1 MATITILGTGNVGQH
16 LAKAL
21 HSAGH
26 HIVQIYNRTPAH
38 WQELMSFLPKTTQFT
53 THLAQLL
60 PHTGLYL
67 IAVADDAV
75 AAVSQT
81 MPAVPGVV
89 AHTSGATPM
98 STLAKHP
105 RRGIFYP
112 LQTFTAAHTVH
123 FEQVPFCIDALLPA
137 DAAFLQNIARTLSP
151 RVYAIT
157 DEQRRILHVAA
168 VFANNFT
175 NHLLAIADDICQTNG
190 VPFEILKPLIA
201 ETLKKTE
208 QQPPRNVQTG
218 PAKRADV
225 HTITQHL
232 QLLETQP
239 QYRHLYRILSESIA
253 KMYHGNLKLPFPE

>member
-1 MATITILGTGNVGQH
+1 MASITILGAGNVGQH
-16 LAKAL
+16 FAKAL
-21 HSAGH
+21 HQAGH
-26 HIVQIYNRTPAH
+26 QIVQVYNRTPRRLQA
-38 WQELMSFLPKTTQFT
+38 LMPYLPPTTQFT
-53 THLAQLL
+53 THLQQLL
-60 PHTGLYL
+60 PHNGLYL

-75 AAVSQT
+75 AAVAQT

-98 STLAKHP
+98 SVLVKHP

-123 FEQVPFCIDALLPA
+123 FEQVPFCIDAALPH
-137 DAAFLQNIARTLSP
+137 DAEFLQAIAQTLSP

-175 NHLLAIADDICQTNG
+175 NHLLAIADDLCKTNG

-218 PAKRADV
+218 PAKRADAQ
-225 HTITQHL
+225 TIAQHL
-232 QLLETQP
+232 ALLQNQP
-239 QYRHLYRILSESIA
+239 HYQQLYRLLSESIG
-253 KMYHGNLKLPFPE
+253 KMYHGNP

>member
-1 MATITILGTGNVGQH
+1 MATITILGAGNVGQH

-21 HSAGH
+21 HAAGH
-26 HIVQIYNRTPAH
+26 HIVQIYNRTPARL
-38 WQELMSFLPKTTQFT
+38 QALMPLLPQTTQFT
-53 THLAQLL
+53 TQLTQLL

-67 IAVADDAV
+67 IAVADDAI
-75 AAVSQT
+75 AAVSQA
-81 MPAVPGVV
+81 MPAIPGVV
-89 AHTSGATPM
+89 AHTSGTTPM
-98 STLAKHP
+98 SALAKHP

-112 LQTFTAAHTVH
+112 LQTFTATHTVH
-123 FEQVPFCIDALLPA
+123 FEHVPFCIDALLPA
-137 DAAFLQNIARTLSP
+137 DAVLLQNIARTLSQS
-151 RVYAIT
+151 VYAIT

-232 QLLETQP
+232 QLLE
-239 QYRHLYRILSESIA
+239 QYPAYRQLYRLLSDSILA
-253 KMYHGNLKLPFPE
+253 LYHENPK